1 MKTYI
6 LSQNQLRELLE
17 KELSNAC
24 GFDWTGWRIPIYVN
38 FDEENKGTF
47 SSGGWLSNNSWQP
60 DALEVYKIEKWD
72 LDENGVEFSI
82 NWTKDDEIEN
92 QIDYMLDENIYDIQK
107 EIEGNILQSFTNKY
121 YSSDEIFEEI
131 EIEWEN

>member
-1 MKTYI
+1 MKNYK
-6 LSQNQLRELLE
+6 LSSTELREILE

-24 GFDWTGWRIPIYVN
+24 GFDWTGWRIPIYVD

-72 LDENGVEFSI
+72 LDEEGVEYDE
-82 NWTKDDEIEN
+82 NWSKQEEIEN
-92 QIDYMLDENIYDIQK
+92 QIYYILDDNIF
-107 EIEGNILQSFTNKY
+107 EIKQSIEENILQHFTNKF
-121 YSSDEIFEEI
+121 YSSVDEIEDF
-131 EIEWEN
+131 EIEWID

>member
-1 MKTYI
+1 MKIT

-24 GFDWTGWRIPIYVN
+24 GFDWTGWRIPIYVK
-38 FDEENKGTF
+38 FDEENKGIF
-47 SSGGWLSNNSWQP
+47 LSGGWLSNNSWQP

-72 LDENGVEFSI
+72 LDEDGVEYSED
-82 NWTKDDEIEN
+82 WQKSEEIEN
-92 QIDYMLDENIYDIQK
+92 QIYYMLDDSIDEIWEKVEENILEY
-107 EIEGNILQSFTNKY
+107 FTNKF
-121 YSSDEIFEEI
+121 YSSDETFEEI

>member
-1 MKTYI
+1 MKIT
-6 LSQNQLRELLE
+6 LSQNELRTLLE

-38 FDEENKGTF
+38 LDEENKGTF

-72 LDENGVEFSI
+72 LDEDGVEYTED
-82 NWTKDDEIEN
+82 WTKVEEIEN
-92 QIDYMLDENIYDIQK
+92 QIYYMLDDNIFEIKQKIEENILNY
-107 EIEGNILQSFTNKY
+107 FTNKY
-121 YSSDEIFEEI
+121 YSSNETFEEI
-131 EIEWEN
+131 EIEWED